1 MKVTHG
7 NETRQ
12 FKSLAEICRAYG
24 LNQSTMR
31 SKKKRAGLPDKMT
44 VTVQMEI
51 EFKEVEK

>member
-24 LNQSTMR
+24 LNYENERKKR
-31 SKKKRAGLPDKMT
+31 SRAGLPDKMT
-44 VTVQMEI
+44 VTVQIEI
-51 EFKEVEK
+51 KFKG

>member
-1 MKVTHG
+1 MKATHG

-24 LNQSTMR
+24 LNHGSIRVRR
-31 SKKKRAGLPDKMT
+31 SKAGLPDKMT

-51 EFKEVEK
+51 KFKE